1 MRITRTGE
9 IGFDHRIRSFRR
21 AVRERPLFAHLRRL
35 SEVSNREEF
44 RTPLGVGKSPR
55 NEPAVCRA
63 GLWGFDV
70 LVVPGRAV
78 VKRAALHRM
87 RIRSAFPGDHD
98 RDPGALVGVFDD
110 GGKDQ
115 RK

>member
-1 MRITRTGE
+1 MFHHPLDRLDAFAEPSANGRYVRIPAGW
-9 IGFDHRIRSFRR
+9 
-21 AVRERPLFAHLRRL
+21 
-35 SEVSNREEF
+35 NREEF

>member
-1 MRITRTGE
+1 MATFSAAVG
-9 IGFDHRIRSFRR
+9 HVRR
-21 AVRERPLFAHLRRL
+21 FTSLNQRPLFARDHPKP
-35 SEVSNREEF
+35 SVCIREEF